1 MPKKVIAA
9 KKLPAKI
16 KKESAK
22 IKSKRKEV
30 TKKWKEIMERK
41 IKYATQR
48 WFFSLDEKEQ
58 AFLETTYMIV
68 VQICPELT
76 WEDFLDRLRKADKI
90 NTWAKSVVKT
100 VVWKF

>member
-16 KKESAK
+16 KKESSK
-22 IKSKRKEV
+22 VKSMRKKV
-30 TKKWKEIMERK
+30 TEKWKEIMEWK
-41 IKYATQR
+41 VKYATQK
-48 WFFSLDEKEQ
+48 WFFSLEEKEQ

-76 WEDFLDRLRKADKI
+76 WGNFLDRLKKADKI
-90 NTWAKSVVKT
+90 NTWAKSVIRT
-100 VVWKF
+100 VIWKF

>member
-1 MPKKVIAA
+1 MPKKDTVA

-16 KKESAK
+16 KKESSK
-22 IKSKRKEV
+22 VKSMKKKV
-30 TKKWKEIMERK
+30 TEKWKEIMEWK
-41 IKYATQR
+41 VKYATQKR
-48 WFFSLDEKEQ
+48 FFSLEGKEQ

-76 WEDFLDRLRKADKI
+76 RENFLDRLRKADKI
-90 NTWAKSVVKT
+90 NTWAKSVVRT